1 MQKDL
6 SSAELEVLTHQCGV
20 STRLWGRMFSGL
32 TAVTYNDKG
41 HDAVHKLW
49 YEVLTS
55 HQDERYHE
63 GLDKLGIDKDPP
75 AVAAAKYH
83 YYTNLIAGLSMEYA
97 EESPRKAWVRY
108 TAPMWTYDGVAML
121 AMPSDL
127 RRTILG
133 AWHPRN
139 GEMMGCPQL
148 GWVATKFIME
158 GDPYDEGYFIEH
170 DHDLGPNEIY
180 RIEHVTS
187 SPPHDPT
194 KAPQLDPV
202 EWPPA
207 RLVKARRN
215 FSSRYFRSTVE
226 VLLRQLGEVA
236 TLALINKSMRMLANQ
251 YTHEL
256 SEKLDRQGD
265 GARDIA
271 QFFSDL
277 LTCCFR
283 DHSVEDISA
292 THQRIHVRSFKPF
305 EDDIAENLKQA
316 MFAFEEMCTRQ
327 INGNVKIHRSSVS
340 AVEDV
345 WEIEDTGRWLW

>member
-1 MQKDL
+1 MHKAL
-6 SSAELEVLTHQCGV
+6 STAELELLTHQCGV

-32 TAVTYNDKG
+32 TAVTFSEKG
-41 HDAVHKLW
+41 HQAVHKLW
-49 YEVLTS
+49 HEVLTS

-63 GLDKLGIDKDPP
+63 GLEKLGIDKDPP
-75 AVAAAKYH
+75 AIAAAKYH

-97 EESPRKAWVRY
+97 EESSRKAWVRY

-139 GEMMGCPQL
+139 GEMMGCARL

-170 DHDLGPNEIY
+170 DQDLASDETY

-187 SPPHDPT
+187 SPPHDPV
-194 KAPQLDPV
+194 KAPALDPDQ
-202 EWPPA
+202 WPAA
-207 RLVKARRN
+207 RLAKARRN
-215 FSSRYFRSTVE
+215 FSSRYFKSTVE
-226 VLLRQLGEVA
+226 VLYRQVGEVM
-236 TLALINKSMRMLANQ
+236 TLNLINLSMRLLATQ

-256 SEKLDRQGD
+256 SEKLERNGN

-271 QFFSDL
+271 AFFSNL
-277 LTCCFR
+277 LSCCVR

-292 THQRIHVRSFKPF
+292 TKQRINVRSFKPF
-305 EDDIAENLKQA
+305 DDNIPDNLKQA
-316 MFAFEEMCTRQ
+316 LFAFEEMSARQ
-327 INGNVKIHRSSVS
+327 INGNVKIHRSAVS
-340 AVEDV
+340 PTEDV

>member
-1 MQKDL
+1 MHKPL
-6 SSAELEVLTHQCGV
+6 TAAELEILTHQCDV

-32 TAVTYNDKG
+32 TAVTFSEKG
-41 HDAVHKLW
+41 HQAVHKLW
-49 YEVLTS
+49 HDVLTS

-63 GLDKLGIDKDPP
+63 GLEKLGIDKDPP
-75 AVAAAKYH
+75 AIAAAKYH

-139 GEMMGCPQL
+139 GEMMGCPGL

-158 GDPYDEGYFIEH
+158 GEPYDEGYFIEH
-170 DHDLGPNEIY
+170 DHDLAPDQCY

-187 SPPHDPT
+187 SPPHDPI
-194 KAPQLDPV
+194 KAPKLDPDQ
-202 EWPPA
+202 WPPA
-207 RLVKARRN
+207 RLAKARRN
-215 FSSRYFRSTVE
+215 FSARYFRSTVE
-226 VLLRQLGEVA
+226 VLLRQVGEMA
-236 TLALINKSMRMLANQ
+236 TLGLVNQSMRLLATQ

-256 SEKLDRQGD
+256 SIKLGREGNS
-265 GARDIA
+265 ARDIA
-271 QFFSDL
+271 QFFSNL
-277 LTCCFR
+277 LTCCSR
-283 DHSVEDISA
+283 EHTVEDVSSSI
-292 THQRIHVRSFKPF
+292 QRIQVCSFKPF
-305 EDDIAENLKQA
+305 EDDLAENLKQA
-316 MFAFEEMCTRQ
+316 FFAFEEMCTRQ
-327 INGNVKIHRSSVS
+327 INGNVKIHRSAKS
-340 AVEDV
+340 ATEDV